1 MWLHGDHNA
10 ASLDPWRKRMPKA
23 AQLPVEETV
32 SLRLAKAK
40 LSSLTK
46 QAKAGM
52 RVIITNHGSPVADLV
67 AHGTGA
73 SSPIRFK
80 HPGPLPK
87 PFRLKGKGPTLSK
100 LVLKDRAG

>member
-1 MWLHGDHNA
+1 
-10 ASLDPWRKRMPKA
+10 MPKVVR
-23 AQLPVEETV
+23 LPSEETV

-52 RVIITNHGSPVADLV
+52 RVIITNHGIPVADLV

-73 SSPIRFK
+73 TPVIRLK
-80 HPGPLPK
+80 RPGRLPK
-87 PFRLKGKGPTLSK
+87 PFRLKGKGPTLSE
-100 LVLKDRAG
+100 LVLSDRVG

>member
-1 MWLHGDHNA
+1 
-10 ASLDPWRKRMPKA
+10 MPKA

-52 RVIITNHGSPVADLV
+52 RVIITNHGSPIADLV
-67 AHGTGA
+67 PHGTGA
-73 SSPIRFK
+73 APPIHFK
-80 HPGPLPK
+80 RPGRLPK
-87 PFRLKGKGPTLSK
+87 PIRLKGNGPSLSK
-100 LVLKDRAG
+100 LVLMDRVG